1 MNDEII
7 KEALSY
13 SLGSDLHEA
22 WCEQELYSFFE
33 RAQQEYETVNNYGEA
48 IRNACSNGD
57 DRRNEVELDVP
68 RLVGLETEASQCL
81 KDFNV
86 FKRLFNKGII
96 EVKRFTKRNLT
107 YEEISKCGSN
117 YKDGK
122 ENILRSFS
130 EISAA
135 SQQDNLEAAR
145 VAINLVYDKIINGEP
160 ITPEEQEKMA
170 AVIHDEWL
178 KRNQWVFDPNDGK
191 PELAV
196 PYDQLLV
203 EEQDKDKAQLGLA
216 IAKVEAYVKG
226 LINVDEI
233 CSQYG
238 IESSSKKI

>member
-7 KEALSY
+7 KDALSY

-22 WCEQELYSFFE
+22 WCEQELHTFFE
-33 RAQQEYETVNNYGEA
+33 RAQQEYSKVNNYGEA
-48 IRNACSNGD
+48 IRRACFKGD
-57 DRRNEVELDVP
+57 DRRNEVELDVQW
-68 RLVGLETEASQCL
+68 LVGNETLASQSL
-81 KDFNV
+81 TDFNV
-86 FKRLFNKGII
+86 FKELFSKGII

-107 YEEISKCGSN
+107 DEEISKSGNN

-130 EISAA
+130 EISSA
-135 SQQDNLEAAR
+135 SQKDNLEAAR
-145 VAINLVYDKIINGEP
+145 VAINLVYDKIINGEL
-160 ITPEEQEKMA
+160 ITPEEQEQMA

-178 KRNQWVFDPNDGK
+178 KRNQWVFDPNYGK

-196 PYDQLLV
+196 PYDQLSV
-203 EEQDKDKAQLGLA
+203 EEQNKDKAQLGPA